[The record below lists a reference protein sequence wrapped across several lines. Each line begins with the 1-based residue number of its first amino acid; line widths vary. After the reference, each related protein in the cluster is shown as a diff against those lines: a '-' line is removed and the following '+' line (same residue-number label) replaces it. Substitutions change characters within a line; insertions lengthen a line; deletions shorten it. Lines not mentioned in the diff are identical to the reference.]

1 VVPHGR
7 FLLEQLRAGPRAG
20 PDRGQLLAVG
30 GVDYQSAPQDTGPR
44 ALELSGAA
52 TNPQKK
58 PLSWSNLPGTARE
71 LEQVLQLA
79 GQRPALVYRG
89 SQASTGRLTADLPA
103 ARWAHVATH
112 GFFANAPVRPVRQL
126 SREDYKRGRRG
137 DRVGVGSRSP
147 GVLSGLVLAGA
158 NRPPPKDP
166 KELERHDSG
175 ILTAEAIAALDL
187 DQMDLAVLSA
197 CETGLGEVAGGEGVF
212 GLQRAFHVAGCKNVV
227 ASLWK
232 VDDQA
237 TAALMGLFYHQL
249 WRD

>member
-79 GQRPALVYRG
+79 GKRPALVYRG
-89 SQASTGRLTADLPA
+89 PQASTGRLTAALPQ
-103 ARWAHVATH
+103 ARWAHLATH
-112 GFFANAPVRPVRQL
+112 GFFPGQTVRSALPL
-126 SREDYKRGRRG
+126 NEKDYQRGG
-137 DRVGVGSRSP
+137 GGERVGVGSRSP

-158 NRPPPKDP
+158 NRPPPTDP
-166 KELERHDSG
+166 KELARHDSG

-187 DQMDLAVLSA
+187 EKMDLVVLSA
-197 CETGLGEVAGGEGVF
+197 CETGLGEV
-212 GLQRAFHVAGCKNVV
+212 
-227 ASLWK
+227 
-232 VDDQA
+232 
-237 TAALMGLFYHQL
+237 
-249 WRD
+249 